1 MYLARALQI
10 PCTSSITVTSSSS
23 SLSSS
28 SSCSCS
34 FSAEALELSLY
45 VFSVAWSWCVSC
57 LNRYQILNPR
67 GIKGVEDA
75 KKASKILIE
84 STELNEDLY
93 RLGHT
98 KAWLSSILNI
108 YALIRLNFEILSC
121 FIYWVDGSIIIL
133 VLQYS
138 VNNPIRND
146 TKRNESCPKNA
157 KAKASFIH
165 HHNNNNKY
173 NTQTTAKQQQTSISN
188 IQTCNLLKMWSQ
200 VYRMFSPIEMIQSH
214 LQLSNPESRWH
225 RWHRRCKEVWRS
237 YIGIHRI
244 GSRYVSY
251 WTH

>member
-10 PCTSSITVTSSSS
+10 PSTSSITVTSSSS

-28 SSCSCS
+28 SSSSCSCS
-34 FSAEALELSLY
+34 FSPDAVELSLY

-121 FIYWVDGSIIIL
+121 FIY
-133 VLQYS
+133 
-138 VNNPIRND
+138 
-146 TKRNESCPKNA
+146 
-157 KAKASFIH
+157 
-165 HHNNNNKY
+165 
-173 NTQTTAKQQQTSISN
+173 
-188 IQTCNLLKMWSQ
+188 
-200 VYRMFSPIEMIQSH
+200 IEWMA
-214 LQLSNPESRWH
+214 QL
-225 RWHRRCKEVWRS
+225 
-237 YIGIHRI
+237 
-244 GSRYVSY
+244 
-251 WTH
+251 

>member
-28 SSCSCS
+28 SSSSSSCSCS
-34 FSAEALELSLY
+34 FSADAVELSLY

-146 TKRNESCPKNA
+146 TKRNESCPQKRQ
-157 KAKASFIH
+157 SEGIFHTPPQQQQQIQH
-165 HHNNNNKY
+165 TNNSKTTTNKY
-173 NTQTTAKQQQTSISN
+173 KQYT
-188 IQTCNLLKMWSQ
+188 NL
-200 VYRMFSPIEMIQSH
+200 
-214 LQLSNPESRWH
+214 
-225 RWHRRCKEVWRS
+225 
-237 YIGIHRI
+237 
-244 GSRYVSY
+244 
-251 WTH
+251 